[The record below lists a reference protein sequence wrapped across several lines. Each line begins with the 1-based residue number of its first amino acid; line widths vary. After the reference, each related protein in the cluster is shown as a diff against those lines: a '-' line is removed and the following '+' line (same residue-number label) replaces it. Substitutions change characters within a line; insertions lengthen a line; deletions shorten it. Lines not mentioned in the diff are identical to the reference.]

1 MKIALYYNPTCPDC
15 VRRAARTAR
24 MDWLNRVALHA
35 GESPLGEVPVGEIVV
50 VDRRSGR
57 AHTGID
63 AVRKLCLQIPLYF
76 PYGLYL
82 QFEGNRGRSRASE
95 RAAGSGERTMS
106 VVRR

>member
-82 QFEGNRGRSRASE
+82 Q
-95 RAAGSGERTMS
+95 
-106 VVRR
+106 VRRKSGSESGLGACRRQR